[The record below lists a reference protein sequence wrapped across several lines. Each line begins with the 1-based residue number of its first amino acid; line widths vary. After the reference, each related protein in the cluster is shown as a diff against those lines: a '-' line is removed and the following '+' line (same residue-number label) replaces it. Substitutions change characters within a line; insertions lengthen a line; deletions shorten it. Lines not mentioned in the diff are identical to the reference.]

1 MHFPSFISARAIARP
16 DVESALGQSPCEEE
30 RKKEDEEERSLIGA
44 ETQLFRLSRDRNRI
58 RAGRFAR
65 EQDLRETLSSRS
77 ICHRLGFLRCAA
89 GPAIFFCSTLKP
101 GNEGGGGGEKERKR
115 EGRGGGGNGRLSIGV
130 AKSNVAAPPRKLVAE
145 KASAIYKPPLFISFV

>member
-1 MHFPSFISARAIARP
+1 M
-16 DVESALGQSPCEEE
+16 
-30 RKKEDEEERSLIGA
+30 IGA

-101 GNEGGGGGEKERKR
+101 RNEGGIGKERGKEREREEGPIVDRGGEE
-115 EGRGGGGNGRLSIGV
+115 
-130 AKSNVAAPPRKLVAE
+130 
-145 KASAIYKPPLFISFV
+145 

>member
-1 MHFPSFISARAIARP
+1 MAHAIRMRSFGVGAQKAVFAFTCRYHARCAFPLIYFRARARSRARTSKAP
-16 DVESALGQSPCEEE
+16 WGRESPAEEEE
-30 RKKEDEEERSLIGA
+30 RRSERSLIGA

-77 ICHRLGFLRCAA
+77 ICHRLGFLRRAA

-101 GNEGGGGGEKERKR
+101 GNEGNR
-115 EGRGGGGNGRLSIGV
+115 GRG
-130 AKSNVAAPPRKLVAE
+130 RKQEGTADCR
-145 KASAIYKPPLFISFV
+145 